1 MTYDAKKGREKK
13 EKFLNLDAISLNDH
27 IKKLENEI
35 LIAKECLKYV
45 EGKNVPTGEQ
55 RKNFLEGISAKK
67 LKNITPES
75 ALDSSQDKNKTKKLG
90 SHQKNTGVYLWR
102 EGYDPEKLLGAGANG
117 VVWKCKDN
125 KAIKVTCDKK
135 FGPFKLV
142 NATKEEIEDVEKM
155 KGILEKSHRYTSSQV
170 KDKDIDAKRYLALNE
185 TGSKIND
192 NKQIFASEL
201 AKGDLTSKV
210 SEIQGKKDVS
220 NIIKMGTQAL
230 KALKV
235 IHDAGYSHNDVNPN
249 NLLVVERVSKKL
261 GVNKDT
267 IQLADFGAMTKI
279 NETSK
284 IFVNSNF
291 SAPDWYKT
299 SPAAVAKRDVYA
311 LGAVLL
317 FMLVPNKSIGD
328 SKKMAKYLYSNG
340 PEKFYDKYKLE
351 SIYKPAQKSKIINL
365 LIAVQLMV
373 ADSYSNRLSV
383 DVALDKMQQIKVSS

>member
-1 MTYDAKKGREKK
+1 MIYDAKKGREKK
-13 EKFLNLDAISLNDH
+13 EKFLNLDAISLNNH

-67 LKNITPES
+67 LKNITPKS
-75 ALDSSQDKNKTKKLG
+75 VLDSSQDKNKTKKLG

-102 EGYDPEKLLGAGANG
+102 EGYDPEELLGSGANG
-117 VVWKCKDN
+117 VVWKCDDN

-155 KGILEKSHRYTSSQV
+155 KGILEKSHRYTSSQG
-170 KDKDIDAKRYLALNE
+170 KDKNIDAKRYLALNE

-192 NKQIFASEL
+192 NKQIFASKL

-235 IHDAGYSHNDVNPN
+235 IHDAGYSHNDVKPD
-249 NLLVVERVSKKL
+249 NLLVVERFSKKL

-311 LGAVLL
+311 LGAALL

-340 PEKFYDKYKLE
+340 PEELYDKYKLE
-351 SIYKPAQKSKIINL
+351 SIYKSDQEQKIKSL
-365 LIAVQLMV
+365 LRTVQLMV

>member
-155 KGILEKSHRYTSSQV
+155 KGILEKSHRYTSSQG

-365 LIAVQLMV
+365 LIVVQLMV
-373 ADSYSNRLSV
+373 ADSYSSRLSV

>member
-155 KGILEKSHRYTSSQV
+155 KGILEKSHRYTSSQG

-185 TGSKIND
+185 IGSKIND

-365 LIAVQLMV
+365 LIVVQLMV
-373 ADSYSNRLSV
+373 ADSYSSRLSV